1 MGKARSMNWSTYKKS
16 ILLITISS
24 SLFLVLFFTL
34 YQYTIWQ
41 EKKDFQT
48 TTADFQKEI
57 ESLLKSNW
65 DSYENQ
71 VADMSFWD
79 DFVKYTHEKNEKWFE
94 FYVGTA
100 IEVYKLDLVSVY
112 DLQGNLID
120 AKTSNGYNQDI
131 IPKEFFPL
139 LYQKKYLNF
148 FIKNGN
154 YVYNVYGA
162 TIHPSND
169 PKKILHKPSGYFF
182 MAICLD
188 ANYLKKIQQIS
199 SAQKCSIVYGDIP
212 TDVNSVG
219 YTKILTDWKGNQ
231 IGKFHF
237 SKKYHKDFTTSKI
250 ILRVIIIAFLINL
263 LILLYFS
270 RKWFYTPLQ
279 LITNILE
286 SSNNKKA
293 INELQKIK
301 GEFGHI
307 GDLFEDNNM
316 QKSRLINAK
325 LDAEKSDKLKSAFLA
340 NLSHEIRTPINA
352 INGFSELLLNTK
364 TNVEEKKEYL
374 NVIHKSGQN
383 LINII
388 DDLIEMSKIES
399 NLITPNYSAIDLEA
413 AVKELFESIKV
424 TVDPTKKI
432 ALKLIPGDYKAPH
445 DIITDETKLKQI
457 ITNLVT
463 NAIKFTENG
472 SVTLGY
478 KIDEASQNIQF
489 YVLDTGIGINEDNL
503 DKIFERFRRIESD
516 LSIKVGGLGLGLSI
530 SKAYIELLNGTI
542 ALESKIGEGSRFYFT
557 IPLQYELQTPKK
569 QKKTKQNK
577 MLHNVKQTILIA
589 EDDNIN
595 FLLFQKIIADFN
607 YNILRAKDGQE
618 AVTICKNNPEINL
631 ILMDIKMPILSGF
644 EAILQIRPIYP
655 KIPIIAQT
663 AYSSE
668 EDKIK
673 IEKAGFTDFISKP
686 LDRTKLNTM
695 ISNYLNS
702 HLITNE

>member
-1 MGKARSMNWSTYKKS
+1 MGKAGSMNWSTYKKS

-24 SLFLVLFFTL
+24 SFFLVLFFTL
-34 YQYTIWQ
+34 YLYIIWQ

-48 TTADFQKEI
+48 STADFQKEI

-79 DFVKYTHEKNEKWFE
+79 DFVKYTHQKNKKWFE

-148 FIKNGN
+148 FIKNGK
-154 YVYNVYGA
+154 YVYNVYSA

-169 PKKILHKPSGYFF
+169 PNKTLHKPSGYFF

-188 ANYLKKIQQIS
+188 SNYLKKIQQIS
-199 SAQKCSIVYGDIP
+199 SAKNCKMIYGDIQS
-212 TDVNSVG
+212 DGNSVE
-219 YTKILTDWKGNQ
+219 YTKVLKNWKGNE

-237 SKKYHKDFTTSKI
+237 SKKYHKDFTTAKI
-250 ILRVIIIAFLINL
+250 ILQVIIAAFIVNL
-263 LILLYFS
+263 LVILYFS
-270 RKWFYTPLQ
+270 RKWYYRPLQ

-286 SSNNKKA
+286 SNNNTKT
-293 INELQKIK
+293 ISELQKIK

-307 GDLFEDNNM
+307 GDLFEDNNN
-316 QKSRLINAK
+316 QKSKLINAK
-325 LDAEKSDKLKSAFLA
+325 LDAEKSDKLKSAFLV

-364 TNVEEKKEYL
+364 TNIEERKEYL
-374 NVIHKSGQN
+374 NVINKSGQN

-399 NLITPNYSAIDLEA
+399 NLITPNYSAIDLVA

-424 TVDPTKKI
+424 TVDPNKKI
-432 ALKLIPGDYKAPH
+432 TLKLIPGDYKPPH
-445 DIITDETKLKQI
+445 HIITDETKLKQI

-472 SVTLGY
+472 TVTLGY

-489 YVLDTGIGINEDNL
+489 YVLDTGIGINEENL

-557 IPLQYELQTPKK
+557 IPLQYEFEAPKK
-569 QKKTKQNK
+569 LKKAKENK
-577 MLHNVKQTILIA
+577 PVNDFKKTILIA

-607 YNILRAKDGQE
+607 YNIIRAKDGQE

-655 KIPIIAQT
+655 NIPIIAQT

-673 IEKAGFTDFISKP
+673 IENAGFTDYISKP
-686 LDRTKLNTM
+686 LDRTKLITM
-695 ISNYLNS
+695 ISNYLNL
-702 HLITNE
+702 HPNNND

>member
-1 MGKARSMNWSTYKKS
+1 M
-16 ILLITISS
+16 I
-24 SLFLVLFFTL
+24 LFFTL
-34 YQYTIWQ
+34 YIYTIWQ
-41 EKKDFQT
+41 EKKDFQIT
-48 TTADFQKEI
+48 TSDFQKEI

-65 DSYENQ
+65 QSYENQ
-71 VADMSFWD
+71 VNDMSFWD
-79 DFVKYTHEKNEKWFE
+79 DFVKYTHEKDKKWFD

-100 IEVYKLDLVSVY
+100 IDVYKLDLVSVY
-112 DLQGNLID
+112 DLKGNLID
-120 AKTSNGYNQDI
+120 ANTSNNYNPDI
-131 IPKEFFPL
+131 IPKDFFSL
-139 LYQKKYLNF
+139 LYQKKYLTF

-154 YVYNVYGA
+154 RVYKVYGA

-169 PKKILHKPSGYFF
+169 PKKIQKPAGYFF
-182 MAICLD
+182 MALCLD
-188 ANYLKKIQQIS
+188 DVYFKKMQHIS
-199 SAQKCSIVYGDIP
+199 SAQNCSITFGKVQSDSKN
-212 TDVNSVG
+212 VSFS
-219 YTKILTDWKGNQ
+219 KELTDWKGNF
-231 IGKFHF
+231 IGNFYF
-237 SKKYHKDFTTSKI
+237 NKKYHKDFTTSKI
-250 ILRVIIIAFLINL
+250 ILQIIIVAFIINL
-263 LILLYFS
+263 LVFFYFS

-286 SSNNKKA
+286 SGNNSK
-293 INELQKIK
+293 IRELQKIS

-307 GDLFEDNNM
+307 GDLFEDNNN

-364 TNVEEKKEYL
+364 TNTEEKKEYL
-374 NVIHKSGQN
+374 NVINKSGQN

-399 NLITPNYSAIDLEA
+399 NLIAPNYTAIDLEA
-413 AVKELFESIKV
+413 SVKEVFESIKV
-424 TVDPTKKI
+424 TIDPDKKI
-432 ALKLIPGDYKAPH
+432 ELQLIPSEQKPLH

-463 NAIKFTENG
+463 NAIKFTEKG
-472 SVTLGY
+472 TVTLGY
-478 KIDEASQNIQF
+478 NVNEALQTIQF
-489 YVLDTGIGINEDNL
+489 YVNDTGIGINEENL

-530 SKAYIELLNGTI
+530 SKAYIELLEGTI
-542 ALESKIGEGSRFYFT
+542 TLESKIGEGSRFYFT
-557 IPLQYELQTPKK
+557 IPLLYELNVPKK
-569 QKKTKQNK
+569 TRKAKEIKALNDAK
-577 MLHNVKQTILIA
+577 HTILIA

-607 YNILRAKDGQE
+607 YTIIRAKDGLE

-673 IEKAGFTDFISKP
+673 IEKAGFTDYISKP
-686 LDRTKLNTM
+686 LNRTKLNTM
-695 ISNYLNS
+695 INNYLNMNS
-702 HLITNE
+702 STNE